1 MLSSPTYSH
10 EAAHRFDRKF
20 APLPVGTLL
29 ARLIFDEF
37 SGRIALVSSFGIES
51 AVLLHMIA
59 EIEPSTPVLFIDT
72 GQLFEET
79 LAYRDQ
85 LVARL
90 GLRDIRRVGPSSV
103 AVAARD
109 PDGFLWQTDPDACC
123 RLRKVEPLDSALQ
136 GFDAWI
142 NGRKRAHG
150 GQRSALPVIEASGGR
165 IKVNPLAAWD
175 RSMVEAYMAT
185 HRLPAHP
192 MQAMGYESIGCMPCS
207 DRTQPGEGPRDGRW
221 RGTGKTECGIHLPRN

>member
-1 MLSSPTYSH
+1 MLSGPIYSD
-10 EAAHRFDRKF
+10 EAARRFDRTL

-29 ARLIFDEF
+29 ARLVLDEF
-37 SGRIALVSSFGIES
+37 PGRIALVSSFGIES

-59 EIEPSTPVLFIDT
+59 EIEPATPVLFIDT

-79 LAYRDQ
+79 LAYRDL

-90 GLRDIRRVGPSSV
+90 GLRDVRRVGPGDA
-103 AVAARD
+103 AVTARD

-123 RLRKVEPLDSALQ
+123 RLRKVEPLDTALQ

-142 NGRKRAHG
+142 NGRKRVHG
-150 GQRSALPVIEASGGR
+150 AARSSLPVIEAADGR
-165 IKVNPLAAWD
+165 IKINPLAEWD
-175 RSMVEAYMAT
+175 RGMVEAYMAT
-185 HRLPAHP
+185 HRLPPHP
-192 MQAMGYESIGCMPCS
+192 MQAQGYESIGCMPCS
-207 DRTQPGEGPRDGRW
+207 DRSRPGEAPREGRW